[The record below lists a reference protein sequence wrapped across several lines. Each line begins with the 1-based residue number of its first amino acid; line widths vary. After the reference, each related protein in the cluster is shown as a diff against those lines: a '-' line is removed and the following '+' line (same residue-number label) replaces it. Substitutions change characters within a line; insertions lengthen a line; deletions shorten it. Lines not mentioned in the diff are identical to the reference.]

1 LNPFVYPKVRHI
13 RRERPGSLSP
23 YSAYK
28 PYLQRE
34 FERKCVYCRMP
45 DSMKDYESY
54 GVDHYRPKSLF
65 ENLLTTYSNLFYSC
79 NPCNRRKGDYWPPR
93 GKGKTHYVPN
103 PCDHKMFEHLR
114 FKGATI
120 QTTSQPGAVAEKLMD
135 LNDPEAV
142 DFRKLILDMIV
153 TYESKRVELKKAL
166 LQIRAKRTEGT
177 VTADAADQAIAK
189 LDARLVEVNGYLD
202 RLVGR

>member
-1 LNPFVYPKVRHI
+1 MNPFVYPKVRHV
-13 RRERPGSLSP
+13 RRERPGLLSP

-34 FERKCVYCRMP
+34 FERKCIYCRMP

-65 ENLLTTYSNLFYSC
+65 ENLLTTYSNLFYCC
-79 NPCNRRKGDYWPPR
+79 NPCNRRKGGYWPPR

-103 PCDHKMFEHLR
+103 PCDHKMFQHLR

-120 QTTSQPGAVAEKLMD
+120 ETSSQAGVVAEELMD
-135 LNDPEAV
+135 LNAPDVVAY
-142 DFRKLILDMIV
+142 RTLILDAITM
-153 TYESKRVELKKAL
+153 YEGKRVELKKAL

-189 LDARLVEVNGYLD
+189 LDARLVKVNGYLN